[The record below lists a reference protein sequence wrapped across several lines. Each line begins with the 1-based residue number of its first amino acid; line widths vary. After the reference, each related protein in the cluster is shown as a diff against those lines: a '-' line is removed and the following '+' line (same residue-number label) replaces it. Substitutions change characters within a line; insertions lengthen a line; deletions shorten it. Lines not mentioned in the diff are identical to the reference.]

1 MRISSVKKISYLL
14 PLLALLLVLP
24 SCGINSNLMFKIPKG
39 QDSKSDT
46 LKKQGDKYYKL
57 YDKDSIPLLPREDYK
72 LSKDDKFTFTLSTN
86 DGKRILEGLSGIG
99 SDMSVASS
107 AMQLEYVIR
116 SDGYV
121 ALPVVGE
128 VRLVGMTV
136 KQSEDTLMKLFSAH
150 YLDPYVQ
157 LRVTNQRV
165 IVFPGEGGEAKV
177 IIIKN
182 NNTTLMEVI
191 AEAGGIRDRGKANSI
206 KLMRSVNG
214 KREIYPIDLSTI
226 EGLAY
231 ADMVVQANDY
241 VYVEPN
247 AKLGREALAQTAP
260 FLVLITSTFFMIN
273 IINNLK

>member
-1 MRISSVKKISYLL
+1 MRISSAKKVSYLL
-14 PLLALLLVLP
+14 SLLTLLVFS
-24 SCGINSNLMFKIPKG
+24 SCGINSALMFKIPKG

-46 LKKQGDKYYKL
+46 VRKPGDQYYKL
-57 YDKDSIPLLPREDYK
+57 YKKDSIPLLPREDYR
-72 LSKDDKFTFTLSTN
+72 LSRDDKFTFTLSTN

-99 SDMSVASS
+99 SDMSVTSS

-121 ALPVVGE
+121 SLPVIGE
-128 VRLVGMTV
+128 VNLVGMTV
-136 KQSEDTLMKLFSAH
+136 KQSEDTLAKLFSAF
-150 YLDPYVQ
+150 YLEPFVQ

-165 IVFPGEGGEAKV
+165 IVFPGEGGEARV
-177 IIIKN
+177 IMIKN

-206 KLMRSVNG
+206 KLMRSING
-214 KREIYPIDLSTI
+214 KREVYPIDLSTI
-226 EGLAY
+226 EGLMY

-241 VYVEPN
+241 VYIEPN
-247 AKLGREALAQTAP
+247 PRLGREALAQTAP

-273 IINNLK
+273 VINNLK